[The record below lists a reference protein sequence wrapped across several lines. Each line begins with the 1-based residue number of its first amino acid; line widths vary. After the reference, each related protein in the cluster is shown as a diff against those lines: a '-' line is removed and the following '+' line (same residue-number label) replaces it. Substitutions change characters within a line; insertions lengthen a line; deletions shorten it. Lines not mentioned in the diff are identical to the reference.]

1 LEYGYEKSIVISSFS
16 KGHAMTGFRV
26 GYAIAEEN
34 LIDKMAKVQATALTS
49 VAEPMQYAALAAI
62 EDGSAENAKRIKR
75 RLEIISDKLREMSLR
90 FVRPDGAMYVYP
102 ELGVGKSDV
111 EFVQKALDLG
121 VAVAPGSGFGNCY
134 TQFIRISA
142 CQPDDQ
148 LEKGLELLKAAM
160 SSC

>member
-1 LEYGYEKSIVISSFS
+1 
-16 KGHAMTGFRV
+16 MTGFRV

-49 VAEPMQYAALAAI
+49 VAEPMQYAALAAM
-62 EDGSAENAKRIKR
+62 ENSSAENAKRIKR

-102 ELGVGKSDV
+102 ELGIGKSDI

-121 VAVAPGSGFGNCY
+121 VAVAPGSGFGDCY
-134 TQFIRISA
+134 AQFIRISA